1 MKRIFVVAPVVFGC
15 IAALMVIAPQASAEK
30 KGIDAG
36 SIKGQ
41 NDKAS
46 APARREGMV
55 ELEILRLEQGPTG
68 GVLILLVEKN
78 APFHVIPMVIGEAEA
93 RAIASR
99 KDGMSF
105 PRPMTHDLLEKV
117 LVEFKAKVVKLE
129 IGALRDGVFI
139 GTLYIKKGK
148 RKTVKLDVR
157 PSDGIALATGAGAP
171 IYVAAQVI
179 DKVGEPRGQW
189 GPGAAR

>member
-1 MKRIFVVAPVVFGC
+1 MKRISVVASTIMSCAVLTF
-15 IAALMVIAPQASAEK
+15 IAPETSAEK
-30 KGIDAG
+30 KGIDAS

-41 NDKAS
+41 NDKAG
-46 APARREGMV
+46 APAPREGMI
-55 ELEILRLEQGPTG
+55 EIEILRLEQAPTG
-68 GVLILLVEKN
+68 GVLILLAEKSS
-78 APFHVIPMVIGEAEA
+78 PFHVIPMVIGEAEA
-93 RAIASR
+93 RAIATR

-117 LVEFKAKVVKLE
+117 LVEFQAKVVKLE

-157 PSDGIALATGAGAP
+157 PSDGIALATGAGVS
-171 IYVAAQVI
+171 IYVAAEVI
-179 DKVGEPRGQW
+179 DQVGEPRRNW
-189 GPGAAR
+189 GAGAAR

>member
-1 MKRIFVVAPVVFGC
+1 MKRISVVALVVIGC

-41 NDKAS
+41 NDKAG

-68 GVLILLVEKN
+68 GVLILLAEKN

-117 LVEFKAKVVKLE
+117 LEEFKAKVVKLE

-179 DKVGEPRGQW
+179 DQVGEPRRNW
-189 GPGAAR
+189 SPGAAR